1 MDDGGLQGGGGP
13 EAGGA
18 SIAAIGTR
26 SPRSRR
32 RSNGGRKMPEG
43 AEPLLTTSE
52 IRKRVQR
59 FASLRAAQRALNR
72 SLHPSE
78 LALANQQGRQ
88 ILIEL
93 QSLTNRAEGA
103 ERSPR
108 SEPEK
113 ASDLD
118 DLHRVDLLLH
128 DISLRTRELLDGLEI
143 YHLRSTAPLIAAQHP
158 DEVRGLIDLLLEAD
172 LEDDKNL
179 RMLEYLI
186 TVLSSE
192 ERDGRRILVR
202 EPIEVSARLR
212 EVGQRQV
219 AAGDAEYLVAEKTFD
234 TTLRMAHED
243 PDIGATRDRIRR
255 YKESLGSRVLHPRIL
270 QAAVSYNVSMWNRVA
285 GLVDGGRSI
294 DCLADDLFGA
304 EPAEEGPDPIA
315 EPPSPPADAPDV
327 LASKGFERI
336 VSALRDRLGRR
347 PVSDDLARSV
357 IAAYELDPLDDA
369 ERDAFAGEDEV
380 ARLTRRAVALGLTL
394 RHEAQVDDLLHALR
408 VDPAQLRTVG
418 VDRLKQEMSELARE
432 LFAQGR
438 HDEAFRLSEVKT
450 RNLPS
455 LSAASA
461 GAAAQAAAAG
471 CTRGRSGIFHVDWG
485 LPAGQAWVALLL
497 LMLPLIAAL
506 VWSSAKGV
514 SLIPAEDLS
523 QISPFLESG
532 YRRQRGEQTEFV
544 GHVNRGWDYLG
555 RSERLRVTAEIGLA
569 FKSQG
574 VERVVLQDRW
584 AIVQA
589 RYVDGEPVL
598 ESLPQLAPPPE
609 TYGSRGGQGA
619 RIERSVTRLQRSPAT
634 YISKSKPG
642 S

>member
-1 MDDGGLQGGGGP
+1 
-13 EAGGA
+13 
-18 SIAAIGTR
+18 
-26 SPRSRR
+26 
-32 RSNGGRKMPEG
+32 MPEG

-52 IRKRVQR
+52 IRKRVHR

-93 QSLTNRAEGA
+93 QALSGRAEEA
-103 ERSPR
+103 DRSPR
-108 SEPEK
+108 SERKK
-113 ASDLD
+113 ASGRD

-128 DISLRTRELLDGLEI
+128 DISLRTRELLESLEI

-158 DEVRGLIDLLLEAD
+158 DEVRGLIDLLLEGD
-172 LEDDKNL
+172 LEDDKTL

-202 EPIEVSARLR
+202 EPSEVSARLR
-212 EVGQRQV
+212 EIAQQQL
-219 AAGDAEYLVAEKTFD
+219 AEDDAEYLVAEKTFD
-234 TTLRMAHED
+234 NTLRMAHAD
-243 PDIGATRDRIRR
+243 PDIGAIRDRIRR
-255 YKESLGSRVLHPRIL
+255 YKEGLGSRVLHPRIL
-270 QAAVSYNVSMWNRVA
+270 GAAVSYNVSMWNQVA

-304 EPAEEGPDPIA
+304 EPPEERPDPIA
-315 EPPSPPADAPDV
+315 PPPPPAADAPDV
-327 LASKGFERI
+327 LASKGFDRI
-336 VSALRDRLGRR
+336 ICALRDRLGRR

-369 ERDAFAGEDEV
+369 EREAFAGEDEI
-380 ARLTRRAVALGLTL
+380 AHLTCRAVALGLTI

-450 RNLPS
+450 RNLPAVA
-455 LSAASA
+455 AASA
-461 GAAAQAAAAG
+461 GAATPAAAAG
-471 CTRGRSGIFHVDWG
+471 RARGRGGIFHVDWG
-485 LPAGQAWVALLL
+485 LPSGQAWAALLL

-506 VWSSAKGV
+506 VWSSGKGV
-514 SLIPAEDLS
+514 SLIAAEDLS
-523 QISPFLESG
+523 HISPFLESG
-532 YRRQRGEQTEFV
+532 YRTQRGEQTEFV
-544 GHVNRGWDYLG
+544 GRLNRGWDYLG

-569 FKSQG
+569 FKSRGIQH
-574 VERVVLQDRW
+574 VVLQDRW
-584 AIVQA
+584 EIVQA
-589 RYVDGEPVL
+589 RYADGSPVL
-598 ESLPQLAPPPE
+598 ESLPQLAPPPKA
-609 TYGSRGGQGA
+609 YGSRGSQGVW
-619 RIERSVTRLQRSPAT
+619 IEHSATPLPRSPLPST
-634 YISKSKPG
+634 SKSKQG